1 MNPMPPNGEFPGDSA
16 RTATSDAAFPS
27 RKVAPPVTPPSNG
40 VENSRHDYRI
50 TIDVLHPCGGE
61 GSESVSFFASTE
73 NDLFAE
79 VDRLRRQGNRA
90 ADALRLALGIGL
102 LKEKSPA
109 QPIRASANE
118 A

>member
-1 MNPMPPNGEFPGDSA
+1 M
-16 RTATSDAAFPS
+16 AFPS
-27 RKVAPPVTPPSNG
+27 GKAAPPATPPSNDG
-40 VENSRHDYRI
+40 ENSRHDYRV

-79 VDRLRRQGNRA
+79 VDRLRHQGNSA
-90 ADALRLALGIGL
+90 AVALRLALGIGL
-102 LKEKSPA
+102 LKEQPA
-109 QPIRASANE
+109 RASANE